1 MHIQNK
7 KIIIIVTIT
16 IITLIAIYSTFI
28 KNKDYIET
36 TAEIDTLETETNTTK
51 EEKTSENKIIIYITG
66 AIKKEGVYELKE
78 NSRISDA
85 IEIAG
90 GLTEN
95 ANIES
100 INLAYTLEDGVKIH
114 IPTKEESKNS
124 QETTYINKNTEGI
137 ETTNIEKSNSNSANT
152 TKEKVNINTAT
163 QAQLETLPGI
173 GPSTAQKI
181 ITYRKE
187 NGKYK
192 TIEEIKK
199 VSGIGESKYS
209 KIKELIKV

>member
-7 KIIIIVTIT
+7 KIIIIATIT
-16 IITLIAIYSTFI
+16 IITLIAIYSIFI

-36 TAEIDTLETETNTTK
+36 TEEIDTLETETNNTK

-95 ANIES
+95 ANIEN

-114 IPTKEESKNS
+114 IPIKEESKNS

-137 ETTNIEKSNSNSANT
+137 ETTNIEKSSSNLANT

-163 QAQLETLPGI
+163 QTQLETLPGI

-181 ITYRKE
+181 INYRKE

-192 TIEEIKK
+192 TIEDIKK
-199 VSGIGESKYS
+199 VSGIGESKYN

>member
-7 KIIIIVTIT
+7 KIIIIATIT
-16 IITLIAIYSTFI
+16 IITLIAIYSIFI
-28 KNKDYIET
+28 KNKDYMET
-36 TAEIDTLETETNTTK
+36 TEEIDTLETETNNTK
-51 EEKTSENKIIIYITG
+51 EEKKSENKIIIYITG

-95 ANIES
+95 ANIEN

-137 ETTNIEKSNSNSANT
+137 ETTNIEKSSSNLANT

-163 QAQLETLPGI
+163 QTQLETLPGI
-173 GPSTAQKI
+173 GPSTAQKVI
-181 ITYRKE
+181 NYRKE

-192 TIEEIKK
+192 TIEDIKK
-199 VSGIGESKYS
+199 VSGIGESKYN

>member
-7 KIIIIVTIT
+7 KIIIIATIT
-16 IITLIAIYSTFI
+16 IITLIAIYSIFI

-36 TAEIDTLETETNTTK
+36 TEEIDTLETETNNTK

-95 ANIES
+95 ANIEN

-114 IPTKEESKNS
+114 ISTKEESKNS

-137 ETTNIEKSNSNSANT
+137 ETTNIEKSSSNLANT

-163 QAQLETLPGI
+163 QTQLETLPGI

-181 ITYRKE
+181 INYRKE

-192 TIEEIKK
+192 TIEDIKK
-199 VSGIGESKYS
+199 VSGIGESKYN